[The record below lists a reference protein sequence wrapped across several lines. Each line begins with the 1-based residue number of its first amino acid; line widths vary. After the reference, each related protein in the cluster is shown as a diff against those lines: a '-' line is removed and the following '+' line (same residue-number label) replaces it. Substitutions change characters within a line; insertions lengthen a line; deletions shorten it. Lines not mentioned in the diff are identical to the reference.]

1 MRNTTSVDSY
11 HLQTDL
17 TSADNV
23 PSVSS
28 PTVVF
33 FSGRESCLVK
43 SGRLPR
49 HSQTSNM
56 DVFTFGLLIITL
68 CFRSGESASVCG
80 SCVSPGAAV
89 SSGYSVRTYNESVE
103 HIENPHRGF
112 LHQSGTHA
120 SHVVPLTRQQLQRYR
135 QNSGLTMI
143 RRNFVLDT
151 FRNSRISDEFLDVIR
166 HDLDLVDSASFTV
179 VLHFS
184 YTDIP
189 RHEPPYGDASKDI
202 VLQHIQQLSPIF
214 HKYEAIITVLEAGF
228 IGTWGRQ
235 VAVRYPAQKMYMM
248 GSEPATLQGVQ
259 RGDDNA
265 RTANHNAC
273 FLANDGDAGTYR
285 NKNLEYPY
293 LEQDTRYTSMGG
305 ETCRISD
312 SDRHECPTA
321 LKELSMFHWVYLNEA
336 YNKDV
341 YAVWKQQG
349 CYEKIHRR
357 LGYRLVITKA
367 ILPDTV
373 RSGDNMC
380 VHLEFTNTGFHAPLK
395 LLSLRVVLQSA
406 AGNYYASEIPGVEVR
421 DWQPGQTQTISTA
434 LHVQPSMPQGQYKVG
449 ILSLPS
455 QEQLYSGMTN
465 TSLNDRLL
473 SNRADYNVL
482 LANDGVPLYTEG
494 LNDLQ
499 HMVRVSGHHVNASQC
514 PELSAWQPPSRGYYS
529 RVFNGNYLSHS
540 QADASV

>member
-1 MRNTTSVDSY
+1 
-11 HLQTDL
+11 
-17 TSADNV
+17 
-23 PSVSS
+23 
-28 PTVVF
+28 
-33 FSGRESCLVK
+33 
-43 SGRLPR
+43 
-49 HSQTSNM
+49 
-56 DVFTFGLLIITL
+56 
-68 CFRSGESASVCG
+68 
-80 SCVSPGAAV
+80 
-89 SSGYSVRTYNESVE
+89 
-103 HIENPHRGF
+103 
-112 LHQSGTHA
+112 
-120 SHVVPLTRQQLQRYR
+120 
-135 QNSGLTMI
+135 MI

-228 IGTWGRQ
+228 IGTWGEWHSTDYFGNPQPHTPGHEPTTRLMPEALADRKDVLLALLHAAPKSIQ

-285 NKNLEYPY
+285 NKNVEYPY

-349 CYEKIHRR
+349 CYEEIHRR

-380 VHLEFTNTGFHAPLK
+380 VHLEFTNTGFHASLK

-434 LHVQPSMPQGQYKVG
+434 LHVQPSMPQGQYKVLVA
-449 ILSLPS
+449 LS
-455 QEQLYSGMTN
+455 
-465 TSLNDRLL
+465 DRLL

-499 HMVRVSGHHVNASQC
+499 HMVRHKK
-514 PELSAWQPPSRGYYS
+514 
-529 RVFNGNYLSHS
+529 
-540 QADASV
+540 